1 MTTDSPSETSMGT
14 HMEPVEGDFYTDD
27 EDDND
32 SNEDEEG
39 EEGKAFL
46 NTWRCKMLKNV
57 MTTTGLIIMLLV
69 SQDGQHGFLVFFVSM
84 SC

>member
-39 EEGKAFL
+39 EEGKMVMEG
-46 NTWRCKMLKNV
+46 KMLKNV
-57 MTTTGLIIMLLV
+57 MTTSELIIMLLV

>member
-39 EEGKAFL
+39 EEGKMVMEG
-46 NTWRCKMLKNV
+46 KMPKNM
-57 MTTTGLIIMLLV
+57 MTTSELIIMLLV